1 MPQRQREIESQLSND
16 QLSVTAT
23 NFSYSELKKQDVL
36 KK

>member
-16 QLSVTAT
+16 QLPVTAT